1 MSLRAGNHMWVIAAL
16 CAVVCGCMPS
26 SEGPM
31 DEQKESFFLMGKARV
46 NALDSK
52 GAIEAFERAVEA
64 NPRNGSAH
72 FELGLLCE
80 KEADFSA
87 AIYHFERFLKLR
99 PDSELAQTVQAKIM
113 ADKMELTKSVAST
126 PVSQNEMAKLT
137 AENKRLQG
145 EIDRL
150 NAQIGKATVQGPTPN
165 PVRQGDSGGPTSGR
179 SGGSGGSG
187 VADSPKPGA
196 GGPVNVVRPLRTHI
210 VKAGDT
216 PVSIARQH
224 GVKLDALMASNRGLD
239 PRRMKVGQTVN
250 IPVR

>member
-1 MSLRAGNHMWVIAAL
+1 MWVIAAL
-16 CAVVCGCMPS
+16 CVVLCGCMPA
-26 SEGPM
+26 SEGPA
-31 DEQKESFFLMGKARV
+31 DEQKESFFRMGKARA
-46 NALDSK
+46 NALDQK
-52 GAIEAFERAVEA
+52 GAIEAFEKAVDV
-64 NPRNGSAH
+64 NPQNGSAH

-99 PDSELAQTVQAKIM
+99 PDSELAQTVQAMIM
-113 ADKMELTKSVAST
+113 ADKMELSKAVAST
-126 PVSQNEMAKLT
+126 PVNQSEMAKLT

-150 NAQIGKATVQGPTPN
+150 NAQIAQTAVQGQPPN
-165 PVRQGDSGGPTSGR
+165 PARQGDSGPVPGR

-187 VADSPKPGA
+187 VADSPRPGA
-196 GGPVNVVRPLRTHI
+196 GGPVNVVRPMRTHI

-239 PRRMKVGQTVN
+239 PRRMKVGQTIN